1 MSFAGTSPLAG
12 ETEARTVV
20 TDQPAE
26 SALIRAA
33 TYNIHSCIGMD
44 RRSDPDRVLRVI
56 DAIDPDILALQEVR
70 AYSPDLDQFELFHRR
85 LKMEPVFG
93 QTFRARRFGFGNGL
107 YVRGRILKKRIV
119 DLAIPPYEERCAI
132 DAVVEVRGQRLR
144 VIAAHL
150 GLRPAE
156 RGRQIELLRDAL
168 AHEPEDLTVVMGD
181 FNVLGPERRRLTKIG
196 APMALKR
203 IRTFPAPRPLMALDR
218 LWSIPFD
225 NLESLDAFS
234 TDGARWASDHL
245 PLVGMIRPLPS
256 NRRKIGSVAIE
267 RRS

>member
-1 MSFAGTSPLAG
+1 MSFAGTRALAG
-12 ETEARTVV
+12 DDQARAVAA
-20 TDQPAE
+20 DGPAE
-26 SALIRAA
+26 SRLIRAA

-44 RRSDPDRVLRVI
+44 RRNDPDRVLRVI

-85 LKMEPVFG
+85 LAMEPVFG
-93 QTFRARRFGFGNGL
+93 PTFRARRFGFGNGL
-107 YVRGRILKKRIV
+107 YVRGRILKKRVV
-119 DLAIPPYEERCAI
+119 DLTVPPYEERCAI
-132 DAVVEVRGQRLR
+132 DAVVEVRGQGLR

-168 AHEPEDLTVVMGD
+168 AHEPADLTLVMGD
-181 FNVLGPERRRLTKIG
+181 LNVFGPERRRLTKIG
-196 APMALKR
+196 APMGLKR
-203 IRTFPAPRPLMALDR
+203 VRTFPAPRPLMALDR

-225 NLESLDAFS
+225 NLESLEAFS

-245 PLVGMIRPLPS
+245 PLVGMIRPLQEELS
-256 NRRKIGSVAIE
+256 RR
-267 RRS
+267 

>member
-1 MSFAGTSPLAG
+1 MSFAGARALAG
-12 ETEARTVV
+12 DEQSLAATA
-20 TDQPAE
+20 DASAE
-26 SALIRAA
+26 SSLIRAA

-44 RRSDPDRVLRVI
+44 RRNDPDRVLRVI

-70 AYSPDLDQFELFHRR
+70 AYSPDLDQFELFHKR
-85 LKMEPVFG
+85 LKMAPVFG
-93 QTFRARRFGFGNGL
+93 HTFRARRFGFGNGL
-107 YVRGRILKKRIV
+107 YVRGTILRKRV
-119 DLAIPPYEERCAI
+119 VNLTIPPYEERCAI

-144 VIAAHL
+144 VLAAHL

-168 AHEPEDLTVVMGD
+168 MQQPEDLTLVMGD
-181 FNVLGPERRRLTKIG
+181 LNVFGPERRRLTKIG

-203 IRTFPAPRPLMALDR
+203 VRTFPAPRPLMALDR

-245 PLVGMIRPLPS
+245 PLVGMIRPLHGNAGRAPALP
-256 NRRKIGSVAIE
+256 G
-267 RRS
+267 

>member
-1 MSFAGTSPLAG
+1 MSFAGTSPLAA
-12 ETEARTVV
+12 EAEIRTVV
-20 TDQPAE
+20 ADQPAE
-26 SALIRAA
+26 PSLIRAA

-56 DAIDPDILALQEVR
+56 DAINPDILALQEVR
-70 AYSPDLDQFELFHRR
+70 AYSPDLDQFEMFHRR
-85 LKMEPVFG
+85 LNMEPVFG

-107 YVRGRILKKRIV
+107 YVRGSIVKKRIV
-119 DLAIPPYEERCAI
+119 NLAIPPYEERCAI
-132 DAVVEVRGQRLR
+132 DAVVDVRGQRLR

-168 AHEPEDLTVVMGD
+168 THEPEDLTLVMGD
-181 FNVLGPERRRLTKIG
+181 LNVFGPERRRLMKIG
-196 APMALKR
+196 APISLQR
-203 IRTFPAPRPLMALDR
+203 VRTFPAPRPLLALDR

-225 NLESLDAFS
+225 HLESLEAFS

-245 PLVGMIRPLPS
+245 PLVAMIRPLS
-256 NRRKIGSVAIE
+256 TLSSRA
-267 RRS
+267 

>member
-1 MSFAGTSPLAG
+1 MSFAGARSLAG
-12 ETEARTVV
+12 DAEIRTVV
-20 TDQPAE
+20 ADEPAE
-26 SALIRAA
+26 PALIRAA

-56 DAIDPDILALQEVR
+56 DAINPDILALQEVR

-85 LKMEPVFG
+85 LNMEPVFG

-107 YVRGRILKKRIV
+107 YVRGRILKKRVI
-119 DLAIPPYEERCAI
+119 DLAIPPYEDRCAI
-132 DAVVEVRGQRLR
+132 DAVVEVRGHRLR
-144 VIAAHL
+144 VVAAHL

-168 AHEPEDLTVVMGD
+168 AREPEELTLVMGD
-181 FNVLGPERRRLTKIG
+181 LNVFGPERRRLTKIG
-196 APMALKR
+196 APAGLKR
-203 IRTFPAPRPLMALDR
+203 VRTFPAPRPLMALDR
-218 LWSIPFD
+218 LWSIPHD
-225 NLESLDAFS
+225 SLESLEAFT

-256 NRRKIGSVAIE
+256 NRRKIGAVAVE
-267 RRS
+267 HRS

>member
-1 MSFAGTSPLAG
+1 MSFAGARTLAG
-12 ETEARTVV
+12 DEQTRAAGADAPVE
-20 TDQPAE
+20 P
-26 SALIRAA
+26 ALIRAA

-70 AYSPDLDQFELFHRR
+70 AYSPDLDQFELFHKR
-85 LKMEPVFG
+85 LNMAPVFG
-93 QTFRARRFGFGNGL
+93 QTFRARRFAFGNGL
-107 YVRGRILKKRIV
+107 YVRGAILSKRVV
-119 DLAIPPYEERCAI
+119 DLTIPPYEERCAI

-168 AHEPEDLTVVMGD
+168 AQQHEDLTLVMGD
-181 FNVLGPERRRLTKIG
+181 LNVFGPERRRLTKIG
-196 APMALKR
+196 APMGLR
-203 IRTFPAPRPLMALDR
+203 RVRTFPAPRPLMALDR

-225 NLESLDAFS
+225 NLQSLESFTS
-234 TDGARWASDHL
+234 HGARWASDHL
-245 PLVGMIRPLPS
+245 PLVGMIRPLADPS
-256 NRRKIGSVAIE
+256 SRAKREMTGS
-267 RRS
+267 